1 MKRAENN
8 KKIKTETT
16 TELDDVKIKQG
27 ASWIKSQKDNI
38 PKVNYAEGSYG
49 ELHIYHDQTPM
60 KFIKA

>member
-38 PKVNYAEGSYG
+38 PKE
-49 ELHIYHDQTPM
+49 IYPILIDVM
-60 KFIKA
+60 LVS